1 MLSLD
6 LGDHTERY
14 GDLREAL
21 LIGHLREL
29 RIKVCPLLVLA
40 SSGCRQILGCRT
52 DNTSRISRRDL
63 YHAALEELEETLS
76 VLFLLLRCLHE
87 DTGDLLITLFLGR
100 AREECVTA
108 SCLRLTRE

>member
-1 MLSLD
+1 MLSLN

-21 LIGHLREL
+21 LIGYLREL

-52 DNTSRISRRDL
+52 DNTRGICRRDL

-76 VLFLLLRCLHE
+76 VLFLLLSCLHE

>member
-1 MLSLD
+1 MLSLN
-6 LGDHTERY
+6 LSDHTERY
-14 GDLREAL
+14 SYLREAL
-21 LIGHLREL
+21 LIGYLREL

-40 SSGCRQILGCRT
+40 SSGCRQVLSCRT
-52 DNTSRISRRDL
+52 DNTSRISCCDL
-63 YHAALEELEETLS
+63 YHTALEELEETLS
-76 VLFLLLRCLHE
+76 VLFLLLCCLHK